1 MYWHFSCIQARLLH
15 CSQWALSN
23 DTPIYLRAMMKS
35 KKWRTESRESG
46 QDSSRHRCT
55 TLMKPQDRRNRRTQG
70 CICIRSIGDRDALS
84 RPQCPLVPNA
94 PPSCH
99 PQGSNVTLLHADL
112 RRRTMSR
119 IVYRLLLFV
128 FSERKH
134 PLPVSVH
141 WVKTRVQNMKTN
153 LLRLHRAL
161 THE

>member
-1 MYWHFSCIQARLLH
+1 
-15 CSQWALSN
+15 
-23 DTPIYLRAMMKS
+23 
-35 KKWRTESRESG
+35 
-46 QDSSRHRCT
+46 
-55 TLMKPQDRRNRRTQG
+55 MKPQARRNGRTQG

-119 IVYRLLLFV
+119 IVYRLLFV
-128 FSERKH
+128 FLERIH

-153 LLRLHRAL
+153 CCVFIERSHTLIDTKSGGKATYAL
-161 THE
+161 AGKSGRRKRKRRQERE